1 MKIFS
6 KINKS
11 DSAIPISARRDVKR
25 RNIMQLLLGIAII
38 LAVNALGSVKF
49 ARFDLTSEKRYTL
62 TEGTRSML
70 RQLDDLVFFRV
81 YLEGNF
87 PAGFKRLRNQ
97 TREMLDEFR
106 AYSGNLQY
114 AFVNPLE
121 APDRDGLMDM
131 LVQKGLQPTQLQ
143 VREDDATSQQIIFP
157 GALVSYRGKEVPLKL
172 LQDQV
177 GKPAEDVLNN
187 SGQALEYQLANTI
200 RQLTATSRQKV
211 AFLEGHGEL
220 ENRYIADLANSLS
233 DFYQVERLPLQNNL
247 AELLEFK
254 TLIAAKPQI
263 AFTEEEK
270 FLLDQ
275 YIMQGGSMLWLV
287 DPVFATMDSL
297 VPPSFESIGMAWP
310 LNLEDLFFRYGV
322 RLNTDLLMDLRAAPI
337 PVTTGMVGDRPQI
350 SLLPWYFFPLLDPV
364 GDHKI
369 VKNLNL
375 VRSEFISSLDTVSA
389 GGIEKTILLQTS
401 PYTRVVPTPA
411 RVALELLQQQAD
423 EQEYQAGPRSVAVL
437 LEGSFQSVFRNRL
450 KPEVTL
456 PEGMTLREESLPT
469 AMIVAADGDLVRNQ
483 FGQGGQPLP
492 LGYDRYSGETFA
504 NLDFIMN
511 AVNYLADDSG
521 ILEARVKE
529 VRLRMLDRTRIN
541 RDKIRIQLTNLLL
554 PVLLLAMFGTLR
566 FIWRKRRYAGKTL

>member
-389 GGIEKTILLQTS
+389 GGIEKTILLQPS
-401 PYTRVVPTPA
+401 PYTRVVPPPA
-411 RVALELLQQQAD
+411 REALELLQHQPD
-423 EQEYQAGPRSVAVL
+423 DQENQAGPRSVAVL

-521 ILEARVKE
+521 ILEARVKD

-554 PVLLLAMFGTLR
+554 PD
-566 FIWRKRRYAGKTL
+566 